1 MRRLIVNADDFG
13 IHVSVNRGIAAGYN
27 VGIITS
33 TSLMAAGAAFEDAI
47 RVADECPGLG
57 IGVHL
62 TLVGGGQ
69 PVLPPQLIPSLLDR
83 QGLFLPSHP
92 AFIARYLI
100 GRINPAEVEM
110 ELTAQV
116 EKIIKAGIVPT
127 HFDSHQH
134 LHALPG
140 ICAVVVKLAGRFS
153 IRAIRKPAESV
164 WFFGGM
170 LPSPARV
177 AGRSA
182 LSLLASWSM
191 RRAKIDALA
200 APDHFY
206 GMLAGGQL
214 NEAWL
219 QALIEALPEGSS
231 EIMTHPGLDA
241 TELTR
246 SYKWGYHWDEELKA
260 LISPRV
266 RERIKNG
273 AIRLISF
280 REL

>member
-33 TSLMAAGAAFEDAI
+33 TSLMAGGAAFEDAI
-47 RVADECPGLG
+47 RIADECPGLG

-62 TLVGGGQ
+62 TLVGGGL
-69 PVLPPQLIPSLLDR
+69 PVLPPQLIPSLLDK
-83 QGLFLPSHP
+83 QGMFLPSHP
-92 AFIARYLI
+92 VFIARYLA
-100 GRINPAEVEM
+100 GHINLAEVEL
-110 ELTAQV
+110 ELAAQV

-134 LHALPG
+134 LHVLPE
-140 ICAVVVKLAGRFS
+140 IFAVAVKLARRFS

-170 LPSPARV
+170 LPSPGRV

-182 LSLLASWSM
+182 LSLLVAWSM

-200 APDHFY
+200 VTDHFY

-214 NEAWL
+214 NETWL

-231 EIMTHPGLDA
+231 EIMTHPGMDV
-241 TELTR
+241 TELTQA
-246 SYKWGYHWDEELKA
+246 YKWGYHWDEELKA

-266 RERIKNG
+266 SERIRNG
-273 AIRLISF
+273 MIQLISF